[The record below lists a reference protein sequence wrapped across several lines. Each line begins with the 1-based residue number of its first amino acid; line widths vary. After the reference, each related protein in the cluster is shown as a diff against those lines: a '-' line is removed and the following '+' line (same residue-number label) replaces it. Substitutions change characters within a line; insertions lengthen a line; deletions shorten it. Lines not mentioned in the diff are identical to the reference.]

1 MLTAPDAADVALE
14 RIATR
19 AALAAA
25 ATLPGSRL

>member
-1 MLTAPDAADVALE
+1 MVATPDAADVALE

-19 AALAAA
+19 AALAAV

>member
-19 AALAAA
+19 AAPAAV
-25 ATLPGSRL
+25 ATLSSGAG